1 MSSSSPPAAAGV
13 TPLFSTV
20 LVPSADPSSNT
31 KVDLDQED
39 TPVIQALNVQDPE
52 NKATEIHNDIL
63 IKLREQLRSW
73 LR

>member
-1 MSSSSPPAAAGV
+1 M

-31 KVDLDQED
+31 DLDQED

>member
-1 MSSSSPPAAAGV
+1 M

-20 LVPSADPSSNT
+20 LVPSAEAT
-31 KVDLDQED
+31 KVDVDQD

>member
-1 MSSSSPPAAAGV
+1 M

-20 LVPSADPSSNT
+20 LVPSAEPT
-31 KVDLDQED
+31 KVDLDQD

>member
-1 MSSSSPPAAAGV
+1 M